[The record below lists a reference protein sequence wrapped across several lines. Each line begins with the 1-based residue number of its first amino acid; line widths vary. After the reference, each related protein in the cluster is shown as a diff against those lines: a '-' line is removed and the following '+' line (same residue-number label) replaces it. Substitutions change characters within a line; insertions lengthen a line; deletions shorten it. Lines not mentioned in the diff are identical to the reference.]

1 MDDWPTPEQYWKAH
15 KWEFIHCI
23 IMIVLLA
30 PLVIL
35 QPKWALQHPI
45 LTLVAIIVPVVVFTG
60 PKIWK
65 SERY

>member
-15 KWEFIHCI
+15 KWEFIHCG
-23 IMIVLLA
+23 IMIFLLGGISS
-30 PLVIL
+30 LRL
-35 QPKWALQHPI
+35 SWTEHHPI
-45 LTLVAIIVPVVVFTG
+45 LTFLLVIVPVTAFTG